1 MSQGPYRLAQGG
13 CGITRDQPMAFRY
26 NGHRYGGYAGDT
38 LASALLANGEQLI
51 ARSFKYHRPRG
62 IYTIGSE
69 EPGGLLTVGEGA
81 RQEPNLKAPTVAL
94 HEGLS
99 ARSQNCWPSPRWD
112 LMAINGYLSALFVA
126 GFYYK
131 TFMRPASWWEPV
143 YERIIRRAAGLG
155 RLSTAPDPDT
165 YLQADASCDVLV
177 IGGGLAGLEAA
188 RAASRSGARVIVAE
202 ERDWLGGQLSLT
214 PESVSGE
221 PGDQWV
227 ARQVDELEAASNV
240 RVFKSCVAFGL
251 YDHGVVGLVETLAPA
266 SHNGQARARY
276 WRVDAQQIVFAT
288 GALEQPLAFAGNDL
302 PGVMLAHAACGYAYR
317 FGVAAG
323 HRVVVVGSDDE
334 GIANA
339 LRLQRLGVTVAALV
353 DARQAGE
360 SALHEQ
366 INAAGIPLYAGYL
379 PIRAQGRRRVKA
391 LRIAALQGDQSLSK
405 TTHLIGCDA
414 VAVAGGWQPA
424 LHLQCHLGGRPAYDQ
439 ARGIFLPPSLPPG
452 HHHAGAC
459 GGFAGIESIARSG
472 RAAGS
477 AAALACGKTPAVKA
491 EALEASA
498 SSAPWG
504 PASPWR
510 IIAAAKGGK
519 RFIDL
524 QHDVTV
530 EDVELAYREGY
541 RSVEHLK
548 RYTTLG
554 MGTDQGKIANMLGL
568 HALGMSA
575 GVSPGEAGTTTFRPS
590 YVPITLGAIA
600 GSHRGADFRP
610 ARVAPA
616 QRCHVDA
623 GGTLIT
629 AGAWHRAQAY
639 PRAGETIADAVNRE
653 AAHVRHAV
661 GMVDVSTLGKIAL
674 VGPDAPE
681 VVNRLYANGMKT
693 LPPGKARYGLMLRED
708 GLVLDDGTVARLA
721 DTRYLLTTTTAH
733 AASVLVHIEYL
744 LETAWPDL
752 RAAVASVSDHWA
764 TFAIA
769 GPNSREVLA
778 ALFPD
783 EDVSNEAIPF
793 LAVRE
798 VIYAGQ
804 SMLIMRNSYS
814 GERAYEVYSPAD
826 YGEAMWQRALE
837 VGAPYGLAPYG
848 TEAMGVLRIEKG
860 HVAGPELDGRVSAED
875 IGLGR
880 MTARRKSC
888 VGNTLRDRPG
898 LQDPSRPRLVGL
910 TPIDP
915 KAPMK
920 AGALL
925 AEPGIEGADGLVGHV
940 SSACYSP
947 ACERMI
953 GLGFLRFGDERHGE
967 VIEARDPLA
976 GQIMA
981 VQVGPSVFVD
991 PDGSRLHD

>member
-1 MSQGPYRLAQGG
+1 MSHGPYRLAQGG
-13 CGITRDQPMAFRY
+13 SGIDRDAPITFRY
-26 NGHRYGGYAGDT
+26 NGRRHTGYAGDT
-38 LASALLANGEQLI
+38 LASALLGNGERLI

-81 RQEPNLKAPTVAL
+81 RQEPNRKAPTVTL

-112 LMAINGYLSALFVA
+112 LMAVNGYLSALFVA

-143 YERIIRRAAGLG
+143 YERFIRRAAGLG
-155 RLSTAPDPDT
+155 RLSTAPDPDS
-165 YLQADASCDVLV
+165 YLQADACCDVLV
-177 IGGGLAGLEAA
+177 IGAGAAGLGAA
-188 RAASRSGARVIVAE
+188 QTAAASGARVMVVE
-202 ERDWLGGQLSLT
+202 ERDWLGGQLSLAPGT
-214 PESVSGE
+214 VDDE
-221 PGDQWV
+221 PANRWIE
-227 ARQVDELEAASNV
+227 RQADALEAADNV
-240 RVFKSCVAFGL
+240 QVLRSCVAFGL
-251 YDHGVVGLVETLAPA
+251 YDHGVVGLVETLAPE
-266 SHNGQARARY
+266 SVDGQARARY
-276 WRVDAQQIVFAT
+276 WRLAAEQIIFAT

-302 PGVMLAHAACGYAYR
+302 PGVMLAHAVCGYAYR

-323 HRVVVVGSDDE
+323 HQVVVVGSDDA
-334 GIANA
+334 GIGNA
-339 LRLQRLGVTVAALV
+339 LHLHQLGVSVAAVV
-353 DARQAGE
+353 DARHAGE
-360 SALHEQ
+360 SALHES
-366 INAAGIPLYAGYL
+366 ITAAGIPLHAGCL
-379 PIRAQGRRRVKA
+379 PVRAHGHAKVKA
-391 LRIAALQGDQSLSK
+391 LRIAPRQAEASLSDQ
-405 TTHLIGCDA
+405 THSIRCDA

-424 LHLQCHLGGRPAYDQ
+424 LHLQCHLGGRPAYDPD
-439 ARGIFLPPSLPPG
+439 RDIFLPPALPPG

-459 GGFAGIESIARSG
+459 GGFAGVEAAVESG

-477 AAALACGKTPAVKA
+477 AAAVACGKSSMDSQTAVAPAA
-491 EALEASA
+491 DAT
-498 SSAPWG
+498 PWG
-504 PASPWR
+504 PASAWR
-510 IIAAAKGGK
+510 VIAAPKGGK

-530 EDVELAYREGY
+530 EDIELAYREGY

-568 HALGMSA
+568 HALGMTA

-590 YVPITLGAIA
+590 YVPIPLGAIA

-610 ARVAPA
+610 SRIAPA
-616 QRCHVDA
+616 QRCHVEA
-623 GGTLIT
+623 GGRMIT
-629 AGAWHRAQAY
+629 AGAWHRAEAY
-639 PRAGETIADAVNRE
+639 PHGDETIEEAVIRE
-653 AAHVRHAV
+653 AAHVRRRV
-661 GMVDVSTLGKIAL
+661 GIVDVSTLGKIAL
-674 VGPDAPE
+674 IGPDAAE
-681 VVNRLYANGMKT
+681 VVNRLYVNGMKT
-693 LPPGKARYGLMLRED
+693 LPPGKARYGVMLRED

-721 DTRYLLTTTTAH
+721 ETRYLLTTTTAH

-744 LETAWPDL
+744 LETAWPEL
-752 RAAVASVSDHWA
+752 QATVASVSDHWA

-798 VIYAGQ
+798 VTYAGQ

-814 GERAYEVYSPAD
+814 GERAYEVYVPAD
-826 YGEAMWQRALE
+826 YGEAMWRRALE
-837 VGAPYGLAPYG
+837 VGKPHGLAPYG

-860 HVAGPELDGRVSAED
+860 HVAGPELDGRVTTDD

-880 MTARRKSC
+880 MTARRKPC

-898 LQDPSRPRLVGL
+898 LQDPDRPRLVGL
-910 TPIDP
+910 TAIDP
-915 KAPMK
+915 NAPLES
-920 AGALL
+920 GALL
-925 AEPGIEGADGLVGHV
+925 AEPGVEGVDGLLGHV
-940 SSACYSP
+940 TSVCYSP
-947 ACERMI
+947 ACEGKI
-953 GLGFLRFGDERHGE
+953 GLGLLRHGDDRHGE

-976 GQIMA
+976 GVVIPIR
-981 VQVGPSVFVD
+981 VGPSVFVD